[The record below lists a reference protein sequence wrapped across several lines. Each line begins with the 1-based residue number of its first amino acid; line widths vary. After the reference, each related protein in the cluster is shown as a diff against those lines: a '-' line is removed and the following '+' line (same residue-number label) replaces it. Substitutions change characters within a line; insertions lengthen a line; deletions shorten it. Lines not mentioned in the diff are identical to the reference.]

1 MTTSSSIPKSLPE
14 SIPTSASSFFTA
26 INTLSS
32 QFPSLLDDF
41 KKSYV
46 QFNMNPSNNENRNIY
61 SKMKS
66 SLDHLNREVVAT
78 TTQLQTKI
86 SDLLS
91 MIHAL
96 DQKLMMAKNRNVV
109 LENTWAQTEGS
120 DNGSRLMINDSKEL
134 YKMQRISNIDIILG
148 NVLLMIVLFRVFRSS
163 PSSSIS
169 IK

>member
-14 SIPTSASSFFTA
+14 SIPSSASSFFTE

-32 QFPSLLDDF
+32 KFPSLLDDF

-66 SLDHLNREVVAT
+66 SLEHLNREVVAT
-78 TTQLQTKI
+78 MTDLQRI
-86 SDLLS
+86 IRNLLG

-96 DQKLMMAKNRNVV
+96 DQKLMMAKNKNTT
-109 LENTWAQTEGS
+109 LENIWAHTEGS
-120 DNGSRLMINDSKEL
+120 DNGSRLMIKDSKEL
-134 YKMQRISNIDIILG
+134 HKMQRISNIDIILG
-148 NVLLMIVLFRVFRSS
+148 NVLLIIVLFRVFRT
-163 PSSSIS
+163 SSSSMS
-169 IK
+169 IKQ